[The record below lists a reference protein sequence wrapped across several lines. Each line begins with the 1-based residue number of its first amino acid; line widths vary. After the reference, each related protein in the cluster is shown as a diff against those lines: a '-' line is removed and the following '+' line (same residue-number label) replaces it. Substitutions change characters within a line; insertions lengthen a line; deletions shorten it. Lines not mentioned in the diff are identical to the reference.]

1 MRPYELM
8 FIVDPDVE
16 NEEVQRLAN
25 NVKALITNQ
34 GGEVTEDR
42 LMGKR
47 KLAYRIKHKAEG
59 QYILINFR
67 GTPAL
72 LTELKR
78 ELLHNER
85 VLKHLLLRPEIPK
98 EAVPQEEEEKQHD

>member
-1 MRPYELM
+1 MRLYELM
-8 FIVDPDVE
+8 FIVDPEAE

-25 NVKALITNQ
+25 NIKALINQQ

-47 KLAYRIKHKAEG
+47 KLAYRIKHKTEG

-72 LTELKR
+72 LAELKR
-78 ELLHNER
+78 ELLHDER
-85 VLKHLLLRPEIPK
+85 VLKHLLLRPETPK
-98 EAVPQEEEEKQHD
+98 EAAPQEEEKAA